1 MELNETTL
9 IARLAKR
16 DEAAFEQ
23 VFKAHFKNLHA
34 YACSILR
41 DEVAAEEM
49 VQNVFCK
56 IWERADT
63 LSISGSLSAYL
74 YRAVNNESLN
84 HLKHQKVKA
93 AHALH
98 VAYVGGIQKDNPSRL
113 LQAKELENR
122 LYRVLNELP
131 EQCRTIFQLS
141 RFEELRYREIADRMG
156 LSVKTVENQM
166 GKALRIL
173 REKLSDLLP
182 LVVWLLLNVLV
193 ANGNPLPPKSRATQT
208 QSHQGYTRALRS
220 FVPSGLLGS
229 AFYSQPSNPTR

>member
-1 MELNETTL
+1 MEVSETRL
-9 IARLAKR
+9 IAQLAKR

-23 VFKAHFKNLHA
+23 VFKSHFKNLHA
-34 YACSILR
+34 YACSILK
-41 DEVAAEEM
+41 DEIAAEEM

-63 LSISGSLSAYL
+63 LSIGGSLAAYL

-98 VAYVGGIQKDNPSRL
+98 VAYVGGEQRETPSKL
-113 LQAKELENR
+113 LQAKELESR
-122 LYRVLNELP
+122 LHRALNDLP

-173 REKLSDLLP
+173 REKLADLLP
-182 LVVWLLLNVLV
+182 LVIWVLLNVLLLQRMV
-193 ANGNPLPPKSRATQT
+193 PDKKETTKTPDNEGSTKTSCN
-208 QSHQGYTRALRS
+208 
-220 FVPSGLLGS
+220 FVPLRLSGSTILFHLK
-229 AFYSQPSNPTR
+229 NPTR